1 MFPWLQLPL
10 RRRTAAAGGPRWAPV
25 ELFPPF
31 APCRLRA
38 VMAPSVGGRWMLHPC
53 VVVFFPLHTSILQQL
68 GKSFQLNMLFLSQP
82 DKFFL

>member
-53 VVVFFPLHTSILQQL
+53 VVVFFPLHTSVHTPAA
-68 GKSFQLNMLFLSQP
+68 GKIFSVEHAVFIP
-82 DKFFL
+82 A